1 MAMEKE
7 EARPTPQ
14 DDQPMIVR
22 YNHSRLRALNAS
34 GGRSRGRATSA
45 CSLARQIGT
54 IRADHAGAEPAPGA
68 TGPTAEAAALGWL
81 R

>member
-34 GGRSRGRATSA
+34 GGPIERSRNVG
-45 CSLARQIGT
+45 L
-54 IRADHAGAEPAPGA
+54 
-68 TGPTAEAAALGWL
+68 
-81 R
+81 